1 MLLWPQMPDMELPC
15 LVFSLLDFP
24 HYSSILPFWNRN
36 VYSVMVYCKYKS
48 CCGGGGDGGGG
59 SGGGISLSQCHI
71 SHIGLKLTA

>member
-15 LVFSLLDFP
+15 LVFSLLGFP

-36 VYSVMVYCKYKS
+36 VYSVTVYCKYKS

-59 SGGGISLSQCHI
+59 SGDGG
-71 SHIGLKLTA
+71 GVVVVVVVVGWWW